1 LNDWGAS
8 YFALEAKPPVVKQ
21 IWLSHLP
28 INLTSG
34 DDCSPPYRVLG
45 SMKRLAALAPVL
57 GRFRGGPDMRRRPA
71 PTRGDADD
79 PIRTCWPCGDALMM
93 RPRWT

>member
-8 YFALEAKPPVVKQ
+8 YLALEVKPPVVRQ
-21 IWLSHLP
+21 IGLSHLP

-34 DDCSPPYRVLG
+34 DDCSPPYRVLA

-79 PIRTCWPCGDALMM
+79 PR
-93 RPRWT
+93 RPLHR